1 MYEDI
6 TQELLLERM
15 LSRVAD
21 TMDKRPSALI
31 YDTHSAAAIE
41 LKNLYIELEYLVQN
55 SFGDTAA
62 REYLILLCKDRGIV
76 PEPATKALLRG
87 VFTPTDIDV
96 TGQRFNI
103 GEINYVVKE
112 KLADGEYTVEC
123 ESKGSVGNQYLGD
136 MIPMEY
142 IRGLQTAELT
152 ELLIAGED
160 EEDTE
165 ALRKR
170 YLESFDAQAF
180 GGNRADYLKKVNSIS
195 GVGACKVTRVW
206 NGDLRPA
213 EIIPDEAVT
222 AWYKSLAGMD
232 EEVAAWLGKV
242 YTAAIEK
249 KLTVGGTVLITIVNA
264 NDYGPVSDTLQKEV
278 QNILDPEEKCG
289 EGYGLAPI
297 GHVVSVQNAATI
309 PVSITTTVVFD
320 EGYNWSRLKGQII
333 KAVEDYLLELRKKW
347 ADSGAT
353 VVRISQIES
362 RILNVPGVADLEG
375 TRLNGQ
381 EKNLTIGKYEV
392 PVLGGVEID
401 QGS

>member
-1 MYEDI
+1 MYEDM

-76 PEPATKALLRG
+76 PEPATKALLKG
-87 VFTPTDIDV
+87 VFTPADIDV

-123 ESKGSVGNQYLGD
+123 ESEGSVGNQYLGD

-165 ALRKR
+165 TLRKR

-180 GGNRADYLKKVNSIS
+180 GGNRADYMKKVNSIS

-213 EIIPDEAVT
+213 EMIPDETIT
-222 AWYKSLAGMD
+222 AWYKSLTGLDAS
-232 EEVAAWLGKV
+232 VAAWLEKV
-242 YTAAIEK
+242 YTATIEK

-264 NDYGPVSDTLQKEV
+264 NDYGSVSDTLRKEV
-278 QNILDPEEKCG
+278 QNILDPEEECG

-297 GHVVSVQNAATI
+297 GHVVNVKSAEAI
-309 PVSITTTVVFD
+309 PVSIVTTMVFD
-320 EGYNWSRLKGQII
+320 EGYNWNRLKRQIT

-347 ADSGAT
+347 ADNGVT

-362 RILNVPGVADLEG
+362 RILNVPGVADLER
-375 TRLNGQ
+375 TKLNGQ
-381 EKNLTIGKYEV
+381 EKNLTVGKYEV
-392 PVLGGVEID
+392 PILGGVEID